1 MIAGELNKYFVSVF
15 SKEVIINIPKVSEKL
30 NIECPNPSFAETILQ
45 LYIEKL
51 DVHKAVGVDYA
62 HPKVLKMCAKSICK
76 PLSLIFIES
85 FESGVVPELWRK
97 ANIVPL
103 FKKGSKLEP
112 SNYRPICGMQVLRE
126 RSKGNTS
133 SSKRNTSSSPPQ
145 MHPT

>member
-97 ANIVPL
+97 ANA
-103 FKKGSKLEP
+103 GC
-112 SNYRPICGMQVLRE
+112 YRR
-126 RSKGNTS
+126 R
-133 SSKRNTSSSPPQ
+133 
-145 MHPT
+145 